1 MSEVGE
7 VYQGSSG
14 VDHFNATVAEAV
26 ACLAEQRQALG
37 GQPALR
43 ILEIGAGT
51 GATSAAIFARLRG
64 QESLIAEYCY
74 TDLSRAFLLHAQ
86 DSYAAVAP
94 YLVGKIFNV
103 ENDPEPQGIPR
114 GSYDIVVATNVLHAT
129 RDIRRTLRNAKAA
142 LSSQGVLL
150 LNEMSTGGGLF
161 THLTFGLTKGWWLFE
176 DEAIRIPGSPAVWPA
191 TWQRVLQQE
200 GFHGVGFP
208 AEEAHGLGQT
218 IIVAQSDGVV
228 RQRAAAQPKKPA
240 AAKPAASAAA
250 VSAVSGAVAARVSEQ
265 DLQAHVHAQVL
276 ACLASSLRV
285 DTQAIDPDESFADY
299 GLDSILGVR
308 TAGEINQALGI
319 ELTTTSLFDYPS
331 VSRLSAHIA
340 ETYGNA
346 IRKKLQQAATDVA
359 PPPQAAVS
367 PPAAASPQQIS
378 AHVHAQVVA
387 CLASSLRVDPAAI
400 DGDESFA
407 DYGLDSILGVRTAAE
422 INQNLGIELTTTSL
436 FDYPSVNRLA
446 AHIAEVYADAV
457 ARTLQAGAPAAVAA
471 APANRFAAAPAA
483 PGRFAAPAAIA
494 PPQAAA
500 VPVAEVASPAVA
512 TPAASR
518 APIAVIGMSGRYPQ
532 SRNVDELWSHLAAG
546 RDLLG
551 PATRWPGLQQSG
563 GQHRG
568 GFLADI
574 DQFDPLFFS
583 ISGAEARYM
592 DPQQRLFLQEA
603 WTALE
608 DAGHAGAGLEAQSCG
623 VYVGSGG
630 GDYDELFD
638 TAPAQAFWGNAGSVI
653 PARVSYYLN
662 LQGPAVTV
670 DTACSSSLVAIHL
683 ACQGLWTGEIRMAL
697 AGGVF
702 IQCTPTFFVA
712 STRAGMLSPTGRC
725 YTFDDRA
732 DGFVTGE
739 GVGAVVLKRLA
750 DAVADGDH
758 IHGVIR
764 AAGINQDGTTN
775 GITAPSAL
783 SQERLER
790 QVYDDFGIDPD
801 TIQLV
806 EAHGTGTKLGDP
818 IEFRALTN
826 AFRRS
831 TARTGYCA
839 IGSIK
844 TNVGHAAAAA
854 GVASLLKVLL
864 ALRHKQMPPS
874 LNFEQGNSHIDFANS
889 PFFVNT
895 TLREWTVPAGQ
906 PRRAV
911 ISSFGFSG
919 TNAHLVID
927 QAPPRQR
934 QAQPRPAYLMALS
947 ARTPDQ
953 LRQQAQQLA
962 DWLGSNSADA
972 GDISYTLLLGRR
984 HFAYRLAC
992 VVSDTAQLRQLLAGW
1007 LQRGDSAGIH
1017 LSNPEH
1023 ETQVWRREDL
1033 IDLRGSLTLAPESY
1047 RQRLQQ
1053 AAVEFVQDPRVD
1065 FAPLFAQND
1074 CSRLSLPTY
1083 PFARESYWVP
1093 LRGASSAVQS
1103 EAAAE
1108 AVGIAEPLPAAA
1120 AAEASAAQP
1129 DAPLLFEERWQAAAL
1144 PAAAPAAGKLLVLL
1158 SDPQQQAALRAAL
1171 AVQSP
1176 AVEVV
1181 FLARGAG
1188 GVAADTHAAYSTALQ
1203 ALNDQYGR
1211 FDGAWYLWPLEQPE
1225 LVRDYTPLVL
1235 LIQALALVQ
1244 LPVARL
1250 LLAADCRD
1258 AVEQSYAESWIAAGR
1273 SLKMVLAQTQAV
1285 AVIGAAAERADLAQ
1299 WTQRLW
1305 QEQHAAEA
1313 QSVRYTAQGRET
1325 LRVHAYAETATS
1337 GALRQG
1343 GTYVITGGLGGIGW
1357 VFAQHLVRTYAAN
1370 LVLIGRSAPD
1380 AKRQAQL
1387 SALEAAGGQALY
1399 LSCDVADA
1407 AALQAALAQARARFG
1422 ALHGVLHAAGVD
1434 GAKHILTKRVDEFDA
1449 VLAPKIGGTLA
1460 LDAALADDALDFI
1473 CYFSSSSAVLGDFG
1487 SVDYAVGNRFELAHA
1502 VQAQQRRAEGAGG
1515 PRRLA
1520 ILWPL
1525 WRDGGMN
1532 LQADDTTH
1540 LYLKTS
1546 GQRAL
1551 EADEGV
1557 ALLERLLG
1565 TTASHVLVMAG
1576 ERARIERYLGLA
1588 PAAAAT
1594 ASPAGIAATASPAGT
1609 TAAPQ
1614 RAVAASAAPLAARRG
1629 ELAGLDLAQCVVW
1642 DLSEIAAKLLQL
1654 PRARL
1659 SPQENLADF
1668 GFDSLSLAEFAE
1680 RLNAHFGLPVTPS
1693 LFFKYGTLGRLG
1705 SFFAASYAETL
1716 KGFYG
1721 GDTASAGASAASAS
1735 NAANSSNAIP
1745 AANAAAS
1752 APRPPAHGGAAP
1764 SAVAAPTSTNAT
1776 AAQPNEAIAITGLS
1790 GRFPQARS
1798 VDELWQILAQG
1809 RDAVTEIPAERFA
1822 WQDYA
1827 AVLSSHWLGALPGV
1841 AEFDPAF
1848 FEISPR
1854 EAVTMDPRQ
1863 RLLLQEAYKALED
1876 AGYGDAQLQRQRIG
1890 VFVGVEQGDYAQLAG
1905 DGGSLIG
1912 SNDAILA
1919 ARLSYALN
1927 LRGPAM
1933 AINTACSSGLVAAHQ
1948 AVLSLRAGECEAAIV
1963 AGVSLVL
1970 SPGSYI
1976 AMSQAGML
1984 SPTGRCRAF
1993 DRAAD
1998 GMVPGEAIVALVFKR
2013 LSQAQ
2018 RDGDVIHA
2026 LVRASGINY
2035 DGKTNGI
2042 TAPNGGAQ
2050 AELIQAVLA
2059 QAQLPA
2065 TAIEY
2070 IVSHG
2075 TGTRLGDPVEIN
2087 ALSEVF
2093 PVREAPYC
2101 ALTSTKS
2108 NLGHTFAASG
2118 LVSLVSL
2125 VLALRHETIPASLH
2139 CTQPSDYID
2148 WARSPFYV
2156 NTANRAWPRREQPRF
2171 GALSSFG
2178 ISGTNAHMIVQSWDE
2193 VAPAAVPAA
2202 PCLAL
2207 CLSAR
2212 SEEALRRRVED
2223 LLAQL
2228 RGQAVDNATLWAISY
2243 TLWCARQHH
2252 AHRVAVVVRDAA
2264 QATALLQAWLAGDA
2278 GPNVLRG
2285 KVARDFSGQAAM
2297 RLFGEELLGR
2307 LPTLSDAAACQQALQ
2322 GLAELYCQGYA
2333 LDWAQAYGAQPPRR
2347 VALPTYPFARETYW
2361 LQGGEINIAAF
2372 ADNEAFAVNA
2382 SFGDSADETVAS
2394 AGNTGVTRR
2403 AALKGLSIA
2412 QCVAADLAQL
2422 IGDAL
2427 LLPPSRLEADDNLGD
2442 IGFDSI
2448 RLQDLAERLGRHY
2461 GLPVTPAVFFSH
2473 PTAAKLAQWLLT
2485 EHGAAMEAFYGPAD
2499 SAVRPAAAPRAA
2511 QAAQAV
2517 RRLPAGSKAASASAA
2532 EPIAIIGLSGRFPQ
2546 ARTVAEFWTLL
2557 REGRSAIATI
2567 PAERWDWQ
2575 AVPDDSG
2582 ASRWMGAVPGVD
2594 EFDPLFFEISPHEAE
2609 RMDPRQRLLLQE
2621 AYKALED
2628 AGYGPAQL
2636 AAQTVGMFVG
2646 VEQGDYQHLV
2656 GAEGTLTGNHEAILA
2671 ARLAYVLD
2679 LNGPAMAINTA
2690 CSSGLVAVHQAG

>member
-1 MSEVGE
+1 
-7 VYQGSSG
+7 
-14 VDHFNATVAEAV
+14 
-26 ACLAEQRQALG
+26 
-37 GQPALR
+37 
-43 ILEIGAGT
+43 
-51 GATSAAIFARLRG
+51 
-64 QESLIAEYCY
+64 
-74 TDLSRAFLLHAQ
+74 
-86 DSYAAVAP
+86 
-94 YLVGKIFNV
+94 
-103 ENDPEPQGIPR
+103 
-114 GSYDIVVATNVLHAT
+114 
-129 RDIRRTLRNAKAA
+129 
-142 LSSQGVLL
+142 
-150 LNEMSTGGGLF
+150 
-161 THLTFGLTKGWWLFE
+161 
-176 DEAIRIPGSPAVWPA
+176 
-191 TWQRVLQQE
+191 
-200 GFHGVGFP
+200 
-208 AEEAHGLGQT
+208 
-218 IIVAQSDGVV
+218 
-228 RQRAAAQPKKPA
+228 
-240 AAKPAASAAA
+240 
-250 VSAVSGAVAARVSEQ
+250 
-265 DLQAHVHAQVL
+265 
-276 ACLASSLRV
+276 
-285 DTQAIDPDESFADY
+285 
-299 GLDSILGVR
+299 
-308 TAGEINQALGI
+308 
-319 ELTTTSLFDYPS
+319 
-331 VSRLSAHIA
+331 
-340 ETYGNA
+340 
-346 IRKKLQQAATDVA
+346 
-359 PPPQAAVS
+359 
-367 PPAAASPQQIS
+367 
-378 AHVHAQVVA
+378 
-387 CLASSLRVDPAAI
+387 
-400 DGDESFA
+400 
-407 DYGLDSILGVRTAAE
+407 
-422 INQNLGIELTTTSL
+422 
-436 FDYPSVNRLA
+436 
-446 AHIAEVYADAV
+446 
-457 ARTLQAGAPAAVAA
+457 
-471 APANRFAAAPAA
+471 
-483 PGRFAAPAAIA
+483 
-494 PPQAAA
+494 
-500 VPVAEVASPAVA
+500 
-512 TPAASR
+512 
-518 APIAVIGMSGRYPQ
+518 MSGRYPQ
-532 SRNVDELWSHLAAG
+532 SRNVDELWGHLAAG
-546 RDLLG
+546 RDLLSQT
-551 PATRWPGLQQSG
+551 TRWPLFQADGSPG
-563 GQHRG
+563 ICPRG
-568 GFLADI
+568 GYLDDI
-574 DQFDPLFFS
+574 DEFDPLFFN
-583 ISGAEARYM
+583 ISGVEARFM

-608 DAGHAGAGLEAQSCG
+608 DAAQVGQGIEGLRCG
-623 VYVGSGG
+623 VYVGCGG
-630 GDYDELFD
+630 GDYRSLFGA
-638 TAPAQAFWGNAGSVI
+638 APPQAFWGNSGSII
-653 PARVSYYLN
+653 PARISYYLD

-683 ACQGLWTGEIRMAL
+683 ACQGLWHGETDLAL
-697 AGGVF
+697 AGGVMV
-702 IQCTPTFFVA
+702 QCTPMYALQT
-712 STRAGMLSPTGRC
+712 SGAGMNSADGRC
-725 YTFDDRA
+725 YTFDERA
-732 DGFVTGE
+732 NGFVAGE
-739 GVGAVVLKRLA
+739 GVAAVVLKRLEEA
-750 DAVADGDH
+750 LADGDP

-764 AAGINQDGTTN
+764 GSGINQDGATN

-826 AFRRS
+826 AFRRD
-831 TARTGYCA
+831 TARTGFCA

-844 TNVGHAAAAA
+844 TNLGHCATAA
-854 GVASLLKVLL
+854 GVAGVIKILLS
-864 ALRHKQMPPS
+864 LRHRQMPPS

-895 TLREWTVPAGQ
+895 TLRPWLPAAGQ
-906 PRRAV
+906 PRRAAV
-911 ISSFGFSG
+911 SSFGFSG

-927 QAPPRQR
+927 EAPPRR
-934 QAQPRPAYLMALS
+934 RRAQPRAAYLMALS

-972 GDISYTLLLGRR
+972 GDISYTLLRGRR

-992 VVSDTAQLRQLLAGW
+992 VVNDTAQLRQLLAGW
-1007 LQRGDSAGIH
+1007 LQRGDSAGIY

-1033 IDLRGSLTLAPESY
+1033 VDLSDCLAQPADIH
-1047 RQRLQQ
+1047 RQRLLQ
-1053 AAVEFVQDPRVD
+1053 AAAQFAQDPRVD

-1074 CSRLSLPTY
+1074 CSKLSLPTY

-1093 LRGASSAVQS
+1093 
-1103 EAAAE
+1103 
-1108 AVGIAEPLPAAA
+1108 P
-1120 AAEASAAQP
+1120 QP
-1129 DAPLLFEERWQAAAL
+1129 EAAL
-1144 PAAAPAAGKLLVLL
+1144 PAAAAFGMPAPSRAGEAVVAESFAVASAAADAEIESFANNATNAASSAVAPAGAAVDERAPLLFQELWQPSALPAAAPTARKLLVLL
-1158 SDPQQQAALRAAL
+1158 SDPQRQAALRAA
-1171 AVQSP
+1171 VP
-1176 AVEVV
+1176 DGVEIQ
-1181 FLARGAG
+1181 FLAS
-1188 GVAADTHAAYSTALQ
+1188 ADGTDDATPRVPAYTIEAFAQAIDTLKNTH
-1203 ALNDQYGR
+1203 GR

-1258 AVEQSYAESWIAAGR
+1258 AVEQSHAESWIAAGR

-1305 QEQHAAEA
+1305 QEQHVAQA

-1325 LRVHAYAETATS
+1325 LQVQAYAEAVTP

-1343 GTYVITGGLGGIGW
+1343 GTYMITGGLGGLGW
-1357 VFAQHLVRTYAAN
+1357 LFAHHLSRQYAAN
-1370 LVLIGRSAPD
+1370 LVLIGRSVLD
-1380 AKRQAQL
+1380 ANRHAQL

-1434 GAKHILTKRVDEFDA
+1434 GGKHILAKGVDEFGA

-1594 ASPAGIAATASPAGT
+1594 ASPTGAAANASPAGIAVTASPAGA

-1693 LFFKYGTLGRLG
+1693 LFFKYGTLGKLG
-1705 SFFAASYAETL
+1705 SFFAQSHGDAL
-1716 KGFYG
+1716 KAFYSGG
-1721 GDTASAGASAASAS
+1721 GDHSGKAI
-1735 NAANSSNAIP
+1735 NAANATNAVTSP
-1745 AANAAAS
+1745 ASPAPMPGSAVPSAFATPASTNAAAS
-1752 APRPPAHGGAAP
+1752 AP
-1764 SAVAAPTSTNAT
+1764 
-1776 AAQPNEAIAITGLS
+1776 NEAIAVTGLS

-2026 LVRASGINY
+2026 
-2035 DGKTNGI
+2035 
-2042 TAPNGGAQ
+2042 
-2050 AELIQAVLA
+2050 
-2059 QAQLPA
+2059 
-2065 TAIEY
+2065 
-2070 IVSHG
+2070 
-2075 TGTRLGDPVEIN
+2075 
-2087 ALSEVF
+2087 
-2093 PVREAPYC
+2093 
-2101 ALTSTKS
+2101 
-2108 NLGHTFAASG
+2108 
-2118 LVSLVSL
+2118 
-2125 VLALRHETIPASLH
+2125 
-2139 CTQPSDYID
+2139 
-2148 WARSPFYV
+2148 
-2156 NTANRAWPRREQPRF
+2156 
-2171 GALSSFG
+2171 
-2178 ISGTNAHMIVQSWDE
+2178 
-2193 VAPAAVPAA
+2193 
-2202 PCLAL
+2202 
-2207 CLSAR
+2207 
-2212 SEEALRRRVED
+2212 
-2223 LLAQL
+2223 
-2228 RGQAVDNATLWAISY
+2228 
-2243 TLWCARQHH
+2243 
-2252 AHRVAVVVRDAA
+2252 
-2264 QATALLQAWLAGDA
+2264 
-2278 GPNVLRG
+2278 
-2285 KVARDFSGQAAM
+2285 
-2297 RLFGEELLGR
+2297 
-2307 LPTLSDAAACQQALQ
+2307 
-2322 GLAELYCQGYA
+2322 
-2333 LDWAQAYGAQPPRR
+2333 
-2347 VALPTYPFARETYW
+2347 
-2361 LQGGEINIAAF
+2361 
-2372 ADNEAFAVNA
+2372 
-2382 SFGDSADETVAS
+2382 
-2394 AGNTGVTRR
+2394 
-2403 AALKGLSIA
+2403 
-2412 QCVAADLAQL
+2412 
-2422 IGDAL
+2422 
-2427 LLPPSRLEADDNLGD
+2427 
-2442 IGFDSI
+2442 
-2448 RLQDLAERLGRHY
+2448 
-2461 GLPVTPAVFFSH
+2461 
-2473 PTAAKLAQWLLT
+2473 
-2485 EHGAAMEAFYGPAD
+2485 
-2499 SAVRPAAAPRAA
+2499 
-2511 QAAQAV
+2511 
-2517 RRLPAGSKAASASAA
+2517 
-2532 EPIAIIGLSGRFPQ
+2532 
-2546 ARTVAEFWTLL
+2546 
-2557 REGRSAIATI
+2557 
-2567 PAERWDWQ
+2567 
-2575 AVPDDSG
+2575 
-2582 ASRWMGAVPGVD
+2582 
-2594 EFDPLFFEISPHEAE
+2594 
-2609 RMDPRQRLLLQE
+2609 
-2621 AYKALED
+2621 
-2628 AGYGPAQL
+2628 
-2636 AAQTVGMFVG
+2636 
-2646 VEQGDYQHLV
+2646 
-2656 GAEGTLTGNHEAILA
+2656 
-2671 ARLAYVLD
+2671 
-2679 LNGPAMAINTA
+2679 
-2690 CSSGLVAVHQAG
+2690 